1 MRNQEIKFNDSC
13 QRYSIIIGNNLFG
26 VLQKKIRLI
35 CPNTKQIAI
44 IYDSKVPSKFRDA
57 LKSKLRNYKITF
69 LKFNANEK
77 TKSFES
83 VEFYINKL
91 LQGNF
96 NRSDLVIAVGGGI
109 VGDTVGFVASIFKRG
124 INFINL
130 PTTLLAQVDSAIGGK
145 TGINSIYGK
154 NLIGSFYQPEMVISD
169 TSTLNSLPKR
179 EVTCGYAEILKHA
192 LILDKKLFFW
202 LQKNGKKILNLNNK
216 IVIQKAIYQSCKIK
230 AKIVE
235 KDETEKDLRMIL
247 NFGHTFGHAFEA
259 TTNFSNK
266 INHGESV
273 LLGMLCA
280 AEFAFRNKI
289 LKSKDFN
296 LIKEHY
302 SVLNLPNKIND
313 YFTKKDVKNI
323 IQFMKSDKKNSDSK
337 IKLILISKI
346 GKTLKSR
353 SLEDSVLKNYL
364 NSKLFWKLNYNYL

>member
-1 MRNQEIKFNDSC
+1 MIKLLNCMKES
-13 QRYSIIIGNNLFG
+13 RIIVKTKNKNYPIIIGENILGKTGNLINT
-26 VLQKKIRLI
+26 QIPNCKKIALI
-35 CPNTKQIAI
+35 IDSRVPKKTLAQVKNSIKNFNSLYIELNTNEK
-44 IYDSKVPSKFRDA
+44 KKNLGTV
-57 LKSKLRNYKITF
+57 SKL
-69 LKFNANEK
+69 
-77 TKSFES
+77 
-83 VEFYINKL
+83 INKL
-91 LQGNF
+91 LKKKFHRN
-96 NRSDLVIAVGGGI
+96 DCLIALGGG
-109 VGDTVGFVASIFKRG
+109 VLGDIAALTANLVKRG
-124 INFINL
+124 IKFINV
-130 PTTLLAQVDSAIGGK
+130 PTTLLSQVDSSIGGK
-145 TGINSIYGK
+145 TGVNSEYGK
-154 NLIGSFYQPEMVISD
+154 NLIGTFYQPEMVISD
-169 TSTLNSLPKR
+169 TTVLNSLPKR
-179 EVTCGYAEILKHA
+179 EMVCGYAEILKHA
-192 LILDKKLFFW
+192 LILDKKFFFW
-202 LQKNGKKILNLNNK
+202 LQKNGEKIINLNNK
-216 IVIQKAIYQSCKIK
+216 IVIQKAIHKSCKIK

-302 SVLNLPNKIND
+302 SLLNLPNKIND

-323 IQFMKSDKKNSDSK
+323 IQFMKSDKKKTDSK

-353 SLEDSVLKNYL
+353 GLKDSILKNYL
-364 NSKLFWKLNYNYL
+364 NTKLF

>member
-1 MRNQEIKFNDSC
+1 LGDIA
-13 QRYSIIIGNNLFG
+13 GLTANL
-26 VLQKKIRLI
+26 V
-35 CPNTKQIAI
+35 
-44 IYDSKVPSKFRDA
+44 
-57 LKSKLRNYKITF
+57 
-69 LKFNANEK
+69 
-77 TKSFES
+77 
-83 VEFYINKL
+83 
-91 LQGNF
+91 
-96 NRSDLVIAVGGGI
+96 
-109 VGDTVGFVASIFKRG
+109 KRG
-124 INFINL
+124 IKFINI
-130 PTTLLAQVDSAIGGK
+130 PTTLLSQVDSSIGGK
-145 TGINSIYGK
+145 TGVNSGYGK
-154 NLIGSFYQPEMVISD
+154 NLIGTFYQPEMVISD
-169 TSTLNSLPKR
+169 TTVLNSLPKR
-179 EVTCGYAEILKHA
+179 EMVCGYAEILKHA
-192 LILDKKLFFW
+192 LILDKKFFFW
-202 LQKNGKKILNLNNK
+202 LQKNGEKIINLNNK
-216 IVIQKAIYQSCKIK
+216 IVIQKAIHKSCKIK

-302 SVLNLPNKIND
+302 SVLNLPNKISD

-323 IQFMKSDKKNSDSK
+323 IQFMKSDKKKTDSK

-353 SLEDSVLKNYL
+353 GLKDSILKNYL
-364 NSKLFWKLNYNYL
+364 NSKLF